1 MDSAQWLSPLT
12 AILLEPT
19 PYTCTIHPRTYLAP
33 TTLMLPQS
41 KRIRTQRL
49 LQRLAVTTRT
59 SKMGLVL
66 PLGVRS
72 VLIGQP

>member
-1 MDSAQWLSPLT
+1 
-12 AILLEPT
+12 
-19 PYTCTIHPRTYLAP
+19 
-33 TTLMLPQS
+33 MLPQS

-49 LQRLAVTTRT
+49 PQRLAVTTRT